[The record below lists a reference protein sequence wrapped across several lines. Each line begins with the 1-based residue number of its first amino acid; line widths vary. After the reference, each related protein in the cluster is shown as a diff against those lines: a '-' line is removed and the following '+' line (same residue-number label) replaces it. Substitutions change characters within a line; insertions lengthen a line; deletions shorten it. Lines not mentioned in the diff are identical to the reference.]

1 MSYVLFPTKIYRF
14 PNFPSFVFCTLCAC
28 DISLLHFICVL
39 TKTLLRRRSQ
49 QPFFLTALPMEC
61 PIVFFFLLVLLRSP
75 ERQNLNRKKTP
86 FVKHLIEPG
95 GTSFIPLVKL
105 SRRFGE
111 NQKNITTADK
121 FLLSIYLQRLCT
133 CQSSISRSFKL
144 LEGLCRFD
152 VGQAN

>member
-1 MSYVLFPTKIYRF
+1 MFFSPQKSTGFLTFPALCSAPCVHVTFHYF
-14 PNFPSFVFCTLCAC
+14 SSFAFW
-28 DISLLHFICVL
+28 
-39 TKTLLRRRSQ
+39 LRRCWEEEVNNL
-49 QPFFLTALPMEC
+49 FLTALPMEC

-111 NQKNITTADK
+111 NQKTLPQQTN
-121 FLLSIYLQRLCT
+121 SS
-133 CQSSISRSFKL
+133 CQSISRGYVLVNLQFLDPLSFWKSFVDL
-144 LEGLCRFD
+144 M
-152 VGQAN
+152 

>member
-1 MSYVLFPTKIYRF
+1 MFFSPQKSTGFLTFPALCSAPCVHVTFHYF
-14 PNFPSFVFCTLCAC
+14 SSFAFW
-28 DISLLHFICVL
+28 
-39 TKTLLRRRSQ
+39 LRRCWEAEEVNNL
-49 QPFFLTALPMEC
+49 FLTALPMEC

-111 NQKNITTADK
+111 NQKTLPQQTN
-121 FLLSIYLQRLCT
+121 SS
-133 CQSSISRSFKL
+133 CQSISRGYVLVNLQFLDPLSFWKDFVDL
-144 LEGLCRFD
+144 M
-152 VGQAN
+152 

>member
-1 MSYVLFPTKIYRF
+1 MFFSPQKSTGFLTFPA
-14 PNFPSFVFCTLCAC
+14 LCAC
-28 DISLLHFICVL
+28 DISLFQFICVL
-39 TKTLLRRRSQ
+39 TLRRSWEEAEVNNL
-49 QPFFLTALPMEC
+49 FLTALPMEC

-111 NQKNITTADK
+111 NQKTLPQQTN
-121 FLLSIYLQRLCT
+121 SS
-133 CQSSISRSFKL
+133 CQSISRGYVLVNLQFLDPLSFWKSFVDL
-144 LEGLCRFD
+144 M
-152 VGQAN
+152 

>member
-1 MSYVLFPTKIYRF
+1 MFFSPQKSTGFLTFPALCSAPCVHVTFHYF
-14 PNFPSFVFCTLCAC
+14 SSFAFW
-28 DISLLHFICVL
+28 
-39 TKTLLRRRSQ
+39 LRRCWEAEEEVNNL
-49 QPFFLTALPMEC
+49 FLTALPMEC

-111 NQKNITTADK
+111 NQKTLPQQTN
-121 FLLSIYLQRLCT
+121 SS
-133 CQSSISRSFKL
+133 CQSISRGYVLVNLQFLDPLSFWKSFVDL
-144 LEGLCRFD
+144 M
-152 VGQAN
+152 

>member
-1 MSYVLFPTKIYRF
+1 
-14 PNFPSFVFCTLCAC
+14 
-28 DISLLHFICVL
+28 
-39 TKTLLRRRSQ
+39 
-49 QPFFLTALPMEC
+49 MEC

-111 NQKNITTADK
+111 NQKTLPQQTN
-121 FLLSIYLQRLCT
+121 SS
-133 CQSSISRSFKL
+133 CQSISRGYVLVNLQFLDPLSFWKDFVDL
-144 LEGLCRFD
+144 M
-152 VGQAN
+152 

>member
-1 MSYVLFPTKIYRF
+1 MFFSPQKSTGFLTFPALCSAPCVHVTFHYF
-14 PNFPSFVFCTLCAC
+14 SSFAFW
-28 DISLLHFICVL
+28 
-39 TKTLLRRRSQ
+39 LRRCWEEEVNNL
-49 QPFFLTALPMEC
+49 FLTALPMEC